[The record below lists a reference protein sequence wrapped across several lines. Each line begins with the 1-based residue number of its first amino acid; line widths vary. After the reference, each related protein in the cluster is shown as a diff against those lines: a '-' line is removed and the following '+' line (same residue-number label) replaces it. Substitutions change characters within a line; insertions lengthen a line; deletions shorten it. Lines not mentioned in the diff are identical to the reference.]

1 MQVKINNHEY
11 QIDISADKYSGT
23 INNEPFKLDIARRN
37 ESQFHLIKDH
47 KSYCVDI
54 LHVDYEKKEIKLK
67 VNGQLYE
74 GQLQDDID
82 LLLKKM
88 GFENKTKV
96 AKNEIHAPMPGLVLN
111 VLVEKGHKINKGDVI
126 LVLEAMKME
135 NNLKA
140 EFEGVVKQVHCKKG
154 DTVNKSQLL
163 ITFE

>member
-11 QIDISADKYSGT
+11 QINISADKHSGT
-23 INNEPFKLDIARRN
+23 VNNEPFKLDLARRN
-37 ESQFHLIKDH
+37 ESQFHLIKDNR
-47 KSYCVDI
+47 SFCVDI
-54 LHVDYEKKEIKLK
+54 LHVDYEKKEVKLK
-67 VNGQLYE
+67 INGQLYE
-74 GQLQDDID
+74 GLLQDDID
-82 LLLKKM
+82 QLLKKM
-88 GFENKTKV
+88 GFENKSKV

-111 VLVEKGHKINKGDVI
+111 ILVEKGQKISKGDVI

-140 EFEGVVKQVHCKKG
+140 ESEGVIKQIHCKKG